1 VERYYRDSRVNRIF
15 EGTNEINR
23 LLIPGM
29 LLKRATSGHLPLQA
43 ATRTVVDEVMS
54 ASTPAEP
61 AEPFGTETAAAT
73 QAKKAA
79 LFAAGAAIQ
88 KYMDGIKDEQEVL
101 MHISNM
107 VMDAFG
113 IDTAV
118 CRLKKRSPKTASGI
132 HAEAARTF
140 INDAMARLEFS
151 GRQVLAAVSEGDTL
165 RAQLGGLRRLLRW
178 SPTNTVRSRQQIA
191 EFLIE
196 NGRYAL

>member
-1 VERYYRDSRVNRIF
+1 
-15 EGTNEINR
+15 
-23 LLIPGM
+23 M
-29 LLKRATSGHLPLQA
+29 LLKRGTSGHLPLLP
-43 ATRTVVDEVMS
+43 ATKAVVDEVMS
-54 ASTPAEP
+54 ASLQPEP
-61 AEPFGTETAAAT
+61 SGKFGVELAAVA
-73 QAKKAA
+73 QAKKAT
-79 LFAAGAAIQ
+79 LFAAGSAAQ
-88 KYMDGIKDEQEVL
+88 KFRDAIKDEQEVL

-118 CRLKKRSPKTASGI
+118 CRLTKRNPNTASAI
-132 HAEAARTF
+132 HGEAARTF

-191 EFLIE
+191 EYLID
-196 NGRYAL
+196 NGCYAL